1 MVTLLVTAA
10 LDKKARDVSILDLR
24 GRVDYADVL
33 ILCTASNARQAR
45 AIADAVRRDAKTKC
59 KLQPLS
65 TEGFEQGKWVLVDF
79 GDVILHV
86 FDEPMR
92 SFYNIDSIWT
102 DAKRLP
108 VPDVEPSKDPT
119 PLLSLP

>member
-1 MVTLLVTAA
+1 

-24 GRVDYADVL
+24 GRVDYADIF
-33 ILCTASNARQAR
+33 ILCTASNARQTR
-45 AIADAVRRDAKTKC
+45 AIAESVRSEAKAKC
-59 KLQPLS
+59 GLNALS

-79 GDVILHV
+79 GDIILHV
-86 FDEPMR
+86 FDDPMR

-102 DAKRLP
+102 DAKRLA
-108 VPDVEPSKDPT
+108 VPDVEPSEDAT